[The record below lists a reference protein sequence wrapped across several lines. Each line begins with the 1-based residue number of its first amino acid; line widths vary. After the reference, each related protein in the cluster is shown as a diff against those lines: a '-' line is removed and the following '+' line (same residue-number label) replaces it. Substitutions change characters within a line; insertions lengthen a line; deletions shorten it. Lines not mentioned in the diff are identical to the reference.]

1 MVQVNKYL
9 YNKSCMMMALA
20 FATENQSLE
29 DSIYQLLNYH
39 FYKDN
44 AQAQYFSMSHND
56 RETLHTLMIL
66 WLKKQLSEPYR
77 MAHLHPTN

>member
-1 MVQVNKYL
+1 
-9 YNKSCMMMALA
+9 MMALA

-66 WLKKQLSEPYR
+66 WPKKLSSEPYR
-77 MAHLHPTN
+77 MAHLHPIN

>member
-1 MVQVNKYL
+1 
-9 YNKSCMMMALA
+9 MMALA

-66 WLKKQLSEPYR
+66 WPKKLSSEHYR

>member
-1 MVQVNKYL
+1 MNKYL

-66 WLKKQLSEPYR
+66 WPKKLSSEPSR
-77 MAHLHPTN
+77 TAL

>member
-1 MVQVNKYL
+1 
-9 YNKSCMMMALA
+9 MMALA

-66 WLKKQLSEPYR
+66 WPKKLSSEPCKT
-77 MAHLHPTN
+77 AHLHPTN